1 MWVLV
6 PVYYVSSRAHIS
18 RRMCDIMR
26 SVYKLVVCSHVNLV
40 RTRRLDPMCLVYVY
54 VRMSRRDYH
63 DMIPHNPICMM
74 RRNRS

>member
-26 SVYKLVVCSHVNLV
+26 SVYKLVVCNHMNLV
-40 RTRRLDPMCLVYVY
+40 RTHRLDPMCFVCHVC
-54 VRMSRRDYH
+54 MTRRDNH
-63 DMIPHNPICMM
+63 VRIPRSPICMM
-74 RRNRS
+74 HRNHS